1 MRNTSHTW
9 TPEPWHQD
17 AEGMIVDA
25 AGKDV
30 SFCDANVERYVA
42 CVNALA
48 GWTAEDIAALPSR
61 EAIRAA
67 REALEACIPNLEI
80 ARNRMGMECTSIDLA
95 RRALAA
101 LDGAR

>member
-1 MRNTSHTW
+1 MKTQH

-25 AGKDV
+25 NGRDV
-30 SFCDANVERYVA
+30 SFCDANVERYVT

-48 GWTAEDIAALPSR
+48 GWTAEDMAALPSR
-61 EAIRAA
+61 EAFRAA
-67 REALEACIPNLEI
+67 REALAILATYPTCATAAE
-80 ARNRMGMECTSIDLA
+80 TSTSVSKIS